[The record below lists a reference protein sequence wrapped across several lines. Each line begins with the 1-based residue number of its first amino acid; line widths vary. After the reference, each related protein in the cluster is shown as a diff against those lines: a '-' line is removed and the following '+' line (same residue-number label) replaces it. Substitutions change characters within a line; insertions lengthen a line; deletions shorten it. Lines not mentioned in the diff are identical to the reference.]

1 MKLPILVTTLSA
13 TASFA
18 FADDI
23 RLEECPPAVQQTIQ
37 ANLRDGKLDDV
48 EVIKVEDRTLY
59 VADVDLPNG
68 HDVKVHINGEGKVLK
83 TVEDLPP
90 GSLPPAVTAAAEK
103 IANGAKL
110 DDIDKIVTDGVTT
123 YRVEIDRK
131 GVPDLRVIFDESGTV
146 LSQKEESKD

>member
-1 MKLPILVTTLSA
+1 MKLPILITALFA

-18 FADDI
+18 LAEDI
-23 RLEECPPAVQQTIQ
+23 RLEDCPPAVQQTIQ

-48 EVIKVEDRTLY
+48 KVIKVEDRTLY

-68 HDVKVHINGEGKVLK
+68 EDVKVHINGEGKLLK

-90 GSLPPAVTAAAEK
+90 GSLPPAIAAAAEK

-110 DDIDKIVTDGVTT
+110 DDIEKIVTDGVTT

-131 GVPDLRVIFDESGTV
+131 GVPDLRVIFDESGAV
-146 LSQKEESKD
+146 LSQKEEAKD